1 MTDLTTTPAPPTD
14 LAGRA
19 ALVTGASR
27 GIGHGIAAEL
37 LARGA
42 SVTITGRKAPEL
54 EAAAAELGAAAGAP
68 ERVLAVAGNAGDAA
82 HRADAVRATVARFG
96 NIRILVNNAGI
107 NPQYGPLVDAD
118 LDAVRKIFDVNV
130 VAALGFVQEAYR
142 AGMGEHGG
150 AIVNVASVGGIRS
163 TGVIGAYGASKAAL
177 IRLTEELAGQLGPAI
192 RVNAVAPAVVK
203 TRFAE
208 ALYAHDEQG
217 VADRY
222 PMRRLGVPADV
233 AAAVGFLVSDA
244 SGWITGDTIRID
256 GGTLAAGRHG

>member
-1 MTDLTTTPAPPTD
+1 MTDITRPVPPPVD
-14 LAGRA
+14 LPGRA

-27 GIGHGIAAEL
+27 GIGYGIAAEL

-42 SVTITGRKAPEL
+42 SVAITGRKVPEL
-54 EAAAAELGAAAGAP
+54 QAAATALGEAAGDPG
-68 ERVLAVAGNAGDAA
+68 RVLAVPGNAGDPE
-82 HRADAVRATVARFG
+82 HRAEAVRATVERFG
-96 NIRILVNNAGI
+96 SLAILVNNAGI
-107 NPQYGPLVDAD
+107 NPQYGPLLEAD

-130 VAALGFVQEAYR
+130 VAALGFVQQAHR
-142 AGMGEHGG
+142 AWMGEHGG
-150 AIVNVASVGGIRS
+150 AVVNIASMAGIRS

-177 IRLTEELAGQLGPAI
+177 IRLTGELAGQLGPGV

-208 ALYAHDEQG
+208 ALYAEDEQG
-217 VADRY
+217 VANGY

-244 SGWITGDTIRID
+244 SGWITGETVRID
-256 GGTLAAGRHG
+256 GGALAAGARG

>member
-1 MTDLTTTPAPPTD
+1 MTDLTAPLPPPAD
-14 LAGRA
+14 LVGRA

-42 SVTITGRKAPEL
+42 SVTITGRTPAQLDE
-54 EAAAAELGAAAGAP
+54 AAAELGAAAGAP
-68 ERVLAVAGNAGDAA
+68 ERVLAVAGNAGDPV
-82 HRADAVRATVARFG
+82 HRAEAVRATVERFG
-96 NIRILVNNAGI
+96 GIAILVNNAGI

-130 VAALGFVQEAYR
+130 VAALGFVQEAHR
-142 AGMGEHGG
+142 AGMGAHGG
-150 AIVNVASVGGIRS
+150 SVVNVASVGGLRS

-177 IRLTEELAGQLGPAI
+177 IRLTEELAGQLGPGI

-208 ALYAHDEQG
+208 ALYAHDEQA
-217 VADRY
+217 VADGY

-233 AAAVGFLVSDA
+233 ASAVGFLVSDA
-244 SGWITGDTIRID
+244 ASWITGDTIRID

>member
-1 MTDLTTTPAPPTD
+1 MTDVTAPVPPPAD
-14 LAGRA
+14 LVGRA

-42 SVTITGRKAPEL
+42 SVTITARKVPEL
-54 EAAAAELGAAAGAP
+54 DAAVAELGEAAGAP
-68 ERVLAVAGNAGDAA
+68 ERVLGVPGNAGDAA
-82 HRADAVRATVARFG
+82 HRAEAVRATVERFG
-96 NIRILVNNAGI
+96 NIAILVNNAGI

-142 AGMGEHGG
+142 AGMGSAGG
-150 AIVNVASVGGIRS
+150 SVVNVASLGGIRS

-177 IRLTEELAGQLGPAI
+177 IRLTEELAGQLGPKI
-192 RVNAVAPAVVK
+192 RVNAVAPAVIK

-217 VADRY
+217 VADGY

-233 AAAVGFLVSDA
+233 ASAVGFLVSDA
-244 SGWITGDTIRID
+244 ASWITGDTIRID
-256 GGTLAAGRHG
+256 GGTMAAGRHG